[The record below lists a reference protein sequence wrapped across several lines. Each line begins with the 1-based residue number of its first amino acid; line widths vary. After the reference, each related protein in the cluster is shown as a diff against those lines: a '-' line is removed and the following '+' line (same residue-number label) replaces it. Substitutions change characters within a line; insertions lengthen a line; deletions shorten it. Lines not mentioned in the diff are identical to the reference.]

1 MFKSIIF
8 KLRIINAEIV
18 PYIADINEKETLEE
32 LSHKKYKFD
41 IVSFRKIK
49 KVCDIIM
56 NMKKKS
62 FTKSVRISW
71 ILYIIDILYFLIA
84 AEFFSKYGTAGLLLM
99 AGIGLFFM
107 MGTLIFMF
115 KNCRCPHCGKY
126 IIYWSDGRCPF
137 CQRPLD

>member
-62 FTKSVRISW
+62 FIKSVRISW

-84 AEFFSKYGTAGLLLM
+84 AEFFSKYGIVGLLLM
-99 AGIGLFFM
+99 TGTGLFFM
-107 MGTLIFMF
+107 MGTLISMF

-137 CQRPLD
+137 CQRRLD